1 MTDKM
6 MTKEREK
13 FTASTEKLFGDS
25 FKYKDFSNNLELE
38 SLGTPSFDPYKDG
51 KGGQPLAIRDD
62 DEEADPDTYDQY
74 VGAKVKL
81 PMGDNMM
88 NAKVRVWKRQPDGTL
103 LEKPH
108 CNPILDTRMYEVE
121 FMDGQKTE
129 LAANVIAQIM
139 FAQCDSKGNQYL
151 PLAGIVDHRKDQ
163 SAVEKEDMYIRHG
176 PNLQPWKTTKGW
188 SLCVKWKDGSTFW
201 QALRI

>member
-129 LAANVIAQIM
+129 LAANVIAQNM
-139 FAQCDSKGNQYL
+139 FAQCDSKG
-151 PLAGIVDHRKDQ
+151 IVDHRKGQ
-163 SAVEKEDMYIRHG
+163 SAIKKEYMYIEHG
-176 PNLQPWKTTKGW
+176 SNIQPRIITKGW
-188 SLCVKWKDGSTFW
+188 SLCVEWKDGSTS
-201 QALRI
+201 